1 MLNGPVID
9 CVWSVDRAHQL
20 FNGLYEA
27 FYFYS
32 HVSVFKIR
40 FLDVP
45 VGDCL
50 PAIVEFEEQVRDVRK
65 SMLRM

>member
-20 FNGLYEA
+20 FNGLNEA

-50 PAIVEFEEQVRDVRK
+50 PAIVEVD
-65 SMLRM
+65 